1 MKKSTLI
8 YIGVGAVAY
17 YLFYQWN
24 KKFTKAFGGGG
35 GNNQA
40 PPREDVINKGKVCKE
55 GFELKETT
63 MKCSMPPCPTI
74 KSCVVK
80 GSVSNQPI
88 GLNKEALF
96 NSTIKFKG
104 GARIGCGLNDL
115 GCRMQEKLREE
126 DWQRKQKELQARID
140 QLGLRAEYDAW
151 YKKRQELMKDA
162 PLPS

>member
-8 YIGVGAVAY
+8 YLGIGAVAFY
-17 YLFYQWN
+17 FFYQTR
-24 KKFTKAFGGGG
+24 KKMTKAFGGGG

-40 PPREDVINKGKVCKE
+40 PPREDVINKPTEVCKE

-96 NSTIKFKG
+96 NSTIRFRG
-104 GARIGCGLNDL
+104 GAYRPP
-115 GCRMQEKLREE
+115 EVEA
-126 DWQRKQKELQARID
+126 ELKKSFDVQLQQAQARID
-140 QLGLRAEYDAW
+140 QLGLRAEYEEW
-151 YKKRQELMKDA
+151 LKKRQELMKNA
-162 PLPS
+162 PLPQ